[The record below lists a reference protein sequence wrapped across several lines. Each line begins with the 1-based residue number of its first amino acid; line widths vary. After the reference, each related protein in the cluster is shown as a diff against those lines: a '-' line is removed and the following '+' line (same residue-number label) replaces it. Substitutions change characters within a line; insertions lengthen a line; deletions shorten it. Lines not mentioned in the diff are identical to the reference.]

1 MLKNK
6 KTLFLSIGLISSMLS
21 LPLFASEKQHDE
33 KINPSSHI
41 SNLRWV
47 DFNYHCYRLTGTS
60 RSKKSLLFIIFK
72 ELWSAIEV
80 REELDQYHMKQ
91 VEIFFNR
98 IPSGSKIWSKY
109 SKARIAEGLHML
121 VAKYNIDVFSMMNSD
136 YAQHYPDVSGTLEYL
151 NNLELELLVAL
162 DFSLHIEEKELL

>member
-1 MLKNK
+1 MFKNK

-21 LPLFASEKQHDE
+21 FPLIASEKQKKE
-33 KINPSSHI
+33 EIKSSTHI
-41 SNLRWV
+41 SSLSWE
-47 DFNYHCYRLTGTS
+47 DFNDHCYRLTGTG
-60 RSKKSLLFIIFK
+60 RSKKSLLFVIFK

-136 YAQHYPDVSGTLEYL
+136 YAQHYPDVSGTLVYL

-162 DFSLHIEEKELL
+162 DFRLHIEEKEWL